1 MRYYDTIQHKVLYI
15 AARDSSMKKDSDND
29 TDDLRDEYDLSQL
42 DDCTKGKYAQ
52 RYREGTNLVHL
63 EPDVAEVF
71 RDDESVNEALRS
83 LIDIARRKAQPAR

>member
-1 MRYYDTIQHKVLYI
+1 
-15 AARDSSMKKDSDND
+15 MKKDPDNEAD
-29 TDDLRDEYDLSQL
+29 ELRDEYDLSQL
-42 DDCTKGKYAQ
+42 DNCARGKYAQ
-52 RYREGTNLVHL
+52 RYSEGTNLVHL